1 MNSEDYHKL
10 SMNGKANGL
19 DHIWSDLIDHQK
31 PELSASFLVIYW
43 KCNLTGQIWSRYTA
57 IAPGAG

>member
-1 MNSEDYHKL
+1 
-10 SMNGKANGL
+10 MNGKANGL